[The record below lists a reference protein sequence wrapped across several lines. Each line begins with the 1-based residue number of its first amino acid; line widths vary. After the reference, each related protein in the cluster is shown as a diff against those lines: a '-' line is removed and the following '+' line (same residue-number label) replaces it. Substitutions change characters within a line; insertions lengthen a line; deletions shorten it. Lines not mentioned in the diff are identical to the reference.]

1 MNSDEEK
8 NNFVPLMDIITT
20 SNNIKDINQPQKEKI
35 IDINEISEHN
45 NTETIDEEESKE
57 KLNPDYSTNLLD
69 SNNSGIIKIPNSFL
83 EEQNQNPSYKKEIPP
98 ENTLDETITET
109 IRRDVK
115 LIYYKLKY
123 VLNPFSSPLDK
134 KYHIMNWDLWGPL
147 IFITLLS
154 GTLSLSSKEKT
165 NIMISVFS
173 IFWIGSLLVYVNGNL
188 LNSKIK
194 IFHILC
200 LLGYCLFPLNVA
212 AFISSMINLY
222 DIIKILIVGIMCFWS
237 LFCVEGYIKSVCEK
251 EQKWLVFYPVILMYI
266 FISWFIFVN

>member
-8 NNFVPLMDIITT
+8 NTFVPLMDIIT
-20 SNNIKDINQPQKEKI
+20 SNNKDDINQNQKEKI
-35 IDINEISEHN
+35 TDINEVSEHI
-45 NTETIDEEESKE
+45 NTETMDEEESKE
-57 KLNPDYSTNLLD
+57 KLNPDYSSNLLD
-69 SNNSGIIKIPNSFL
+69 SNNSGIIQIPNNFI
-83 EEQNQNPSYKKEIPP
+83 EEQNRNKSYKKEIQS
-98 ENTLDETITET
+98 ENTLDETIKET
-109 IRRDVK
+109 ITRDVK

-134 KYHIMNWDLWGPL
+134 KFHIMNWDLWGPL

-154 GTLSLSSKEKT
+154 GTLSLSSKEKA

-194 IFHILC
+194 IFPTLC
-200 LLGYCLFPLNVA
+200 LLGYCLFPLNIA
-212 AFISSMINLY
+212 AFVLSMINLY
-222 DIIKILIVGIMCFWS
+222 DIIKILIVGFMCFWS